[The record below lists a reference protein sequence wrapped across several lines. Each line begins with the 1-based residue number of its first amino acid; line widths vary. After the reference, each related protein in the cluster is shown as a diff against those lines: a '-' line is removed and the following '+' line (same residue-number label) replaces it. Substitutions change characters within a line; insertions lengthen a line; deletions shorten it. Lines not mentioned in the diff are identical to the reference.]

1 MLGLKVALTSAIL
14 TFVLFIG
21 DMQFDN
27 TDVAHG
33 QSSSPYSNCIMLMME
48 GDTVQLNTD
57 DDCNEAQWNEAV
69 QHYKANGYPNEES
82 YMDMFGSKF
91 IQLDSDKWVQDQA
104 DLDEYLKEN
113 K

>member
-1 MLGLKVALTSAIL
+1 MLDFKIWSARAIL
-14 TFVLFIG
+14 TFILLTG
-21 DMQFDN
+21 GMQLMKVDG
-27 TDVAHG
+27 AYG
-33 QSSSPYSNCIMLMME
+33 QSSSPYSNCIMLIME
-48 GDTVQLNTD
+48 GDSVQLNMD

-69 QHYKANGYPNEES
+69 QYYKANGYPNEES
-82 YMDMFGSKF
+82 YMDMLGSKF

>member
-1 MLGLKVALTSAIL
+1 MLDLKISLATVIL

-21 DMQFDN
+21 GMQFDN
-27 TDVAHG
+27 TDVAYG
-33 QSSSPYSNCIMLMME
+33 QLSSPYANCISMMMK
-48 GDTVQLNTD
+48 GDFVQLNMD

-82 YMDMFGSKF
+82 YMDMLGNKF

>member
-1 MLGLKVALTSAIL
+1 MILLGFKMSLLTIIL
-14 TFVLFIG
+14 TLVIFAGGIKMESVY
-21 DMQFDN
+21 
-27 TDVAHG
+27 G
-33 QSSSPYSNCIMLMME
+33 QSSSPYSNCILLMME
-48 GDTVQLNTD
+48 GDTVQLNMD
-57 DDCNEAQWNEAV
+57 DDCNETQWNEAV

-82 YMDMFGSKF
+82 YMDMLGSKF